1 MPDVRL
7 IQTNFSSGEI
17 SPDIKG
23 RVDHEKYKHG
33 AELLCNLIPSPT
45 GGAYKRGGTHA
56 CARIDLEDATSGNYN
71 WEADAGGV
79 KGARLLPFVVDN
91 DNAYALLF
99 ISVASGGCEILIV
112 ENYYDVSSASAY
124 SRPLKRLM
132 LNGGNVVKG
141 TYNSGVVFP
150 YTKDQISG
158 IHYTQIEDTMYLTH
172 PSHPPI
178 KIIRNG
184 SSSPYTFD
192 GEDVTFTDGPY
203 QNLQTRYDG
212 SDVINVTAL
221 PIIDY
226 TYVKFSDPSS
236 DGLGSMVAND
246 WLEYKNSVGET
257 VIGKILA
264 VNNTD
269 STSNGIP
276 PRSAKVSAQDNVLKD
291 IDTGAIVESSQ
302 SQITNLGKSTTTNDY
317 TQTSGFLLSSSSIFA
332 KNHEGYYYKHSQ
344 WDPEDWTKVVTVT
357 GASTS
362 STHRI
367 SSTDHGLEVGQR
379 VRVGT
384 GFTGGS
390 VSTNTTYFV
399 KTVPSANLFELED
412 VDGVHISWTSGLSGL
427 EYYYK
432 DSELSSRW
440 VKIKEHIGIRTVTP
454 PTASDRTNPTIRT
467 WSASKAAHSTAGYSS
482 GAPQEYH
489 NDIPD
494 AGIEAD
500 VVSLTWGKWR
510 PEFDSKTF
518 HFENSS
524 PTGQVYEIRRD
535 IYGYVES
542 SSVIFDLTRDVSR
555 HFRIDLSGQ
564 KTWGTLTKHNSGDTD
579 LPSYYSSLSPFNS
592 TFNTTS
598 KFLIKFEVPLP
609 IAQDGSW
616 ATLDSLYGNYLN
628 EGRSNLFQLGA
639 WYGGSAP
646 SYPKAVSFYQDRL
659 VFGGSP
665 NDPQSLWFSK
675 PQEYETFSPTDLDG
689 SVLSSSGIAYE
700 IVATSNNDILWLNA
714 SETLLI
720 GTSGSEWKV
729 SPSDASIG
737 LTPTSIRASRQTSY
751 GSSDIGAIRIGDSV
765 VYIQSQGKTIRE
777 MSYNYDTDSFRS
789 IDISIIAKH
798 LFGGSRSISEMA
810 SIKYPHN
817 LLFFKNTLGELTCMA
832 YEKDQNVF
840 AASRIA
846 LSGVGVNHSLSTEW
860 AASTAYYTGQSGS
873 HVAYE
878 DNSYICV
885 KAHTSSSSFVE
896 DLHAGYW
903 EPSGATVISMCG
915 MPSSNERET
924 DSLLMLTERVPVYYN
939 ASHVKQTYTE
949 TNVTPYLSL
958 EYMYP
963 YGLSDCDSGKATYR
977 RMTPDG
983 TGDHYMDL
991 NFGTGYPEDGGT
1003 YAIPAVGG
1011 ILSEFVLE
1019 PDLYVNLPYPTKI
1032 GGVAKL
1038 PASNYLKVAAVV
1050 YVPQENK
1057 IESYPNDTHYAAIV
1071 NDSGTLKLKVRLKS
1085 DNSDQ
1090 NLISGVSSGKRI
1102 YCVVGFNFPS
1112 ILRTLPVETAG
1123 DGGTSSGRLKRINEY
1138 ALKLLFSGP
1147 FRSGLSTIDTFDEGH
1162 FYDGDAT
1169 ITADN
1174 EYEELQS
1181 LVISAEDPSPLKILS
1196 LSTELTINR

>member
-1 MPDVRL
+1 MPDARL

-23 RVDHEKYKHG
+23 RIDHQKYRNG
-33 AELLCNLIPSPT
+33 AEVLCNFISSPT

-79 KGARLLPFVVDN
+79 KGARLIPFVVDN

-112 ENYYDVSSASAY
+112 ENYYDVSSASSY

-141 TYNSGVVFP
+141 TYSSGVVFP
-150 YTKDQISG
+150 YTRDQISG

-172 PSHPPI
+172 PLHPPI
-178 KIIRNG
+178 KITRNG

-192 GEDVTFTDGPY
+192 GEDVVFTDGPY
-203 QNLQTRYDG
+203 QNLQTQYDG
-212 SDVINVTAL
+212 SDIINVIVSPT
-221 PIIDY
+221 IDY
-226 TYVKFSDPSS
+226 TFVKFSDHSA
-236 DGLGSMVAND
+236 DGLSSIVAND
-246 WLEYKNSVGET
+246 WLEYQNGVGET
-257 VIGKILA
+257 VIGKVLA
-264 VNNTD
+264 INDTD
-269 STSNGIP
+269 STANGIP
-276 PRSAKVSAQDNVLKD
+276 PRSLKVTAQDNVLKD
-291 IDTGAIVESSQ
+291 LDTGATVESNSAD
-302 SQITNLGKSTTTNDY
+302 ITSLGATTVIANGDY
-317 TQTSGFLLSSSSIFA
+317 TTPSGYLLSNSAIFA
-332 KNHEGYYYKHSQ
+332 KSHEGYYYKHSQ
-344 WDPEDWTKVVTVT
+344 WSPWGKTISKNGTAA
-357 GASTS
+357 ASTDLITS
-362 STHRI
+362 S
-367 SSTDHGLEVGQR
+367 SHGLVANDLIR
-379 VRVGT
+379 
-384 GFTGGS
+384 FTTVVAGLSTATNYYVIASGLTTNAFKVSATEGGS
-390 VSTNTTYFV
+390 AVNITADGSVVVIKQTSELTNRWVRIKEYLGVRTT
-399 KTVPSANLFELED
+399 KPPQTDSAND
-412 VDGVHISWTSGLSGL
+412 
-427 EYYYK
+427 
-432 DSELSSRW
+432 
-440 VKIKEHIGIRTVTP
+440 
-454 PTASDRTNPTIRT
+454 TNPILRT
-467 WSASKAAHSTAGYSS
+467 WSASKSLHSG
-482 GAPQEYH
+482 GVLH
-489 NDIPD
+489 DNIPT

-500 VVSLTWGKWR
+500 IVSLVHGKWR
-510 PEFDSKTF
+510 PEFSSKTF
-518 HFENSS
+518 HFENTS

-535 IYGYVES
+535 IYGYVEANS
-542 SSVIFDLTRDVSR
+542 AIFHTTNDIGRHIRFDFNGEKVWGILQKHTANSV
-555 HFRIDLSGQ
+555 G
-564 KTWGTLTKHNSGDTD
+564 NTD
-579 LPSYYSSLSPFNS
+579 LPTYLIGTSGFSSA
-592 TFNTTS
+592 NTTS
-598 KFLIKFEVPLP
+598 KFLVKIEVPMP

-616 ATLDSLYGNYLN
+616 ITLDSLYGNYLN
-628 EGRSNLFQLGA
+628 EGRTNLYQLGA
-639 WYGGSAP
+639 WYSGSAP
-646 SYPKAVSFYQDRL
+646 SYPKTVAFYQDRL

-675 PQEYETFSPTDLDG
+675 PTEYETFSPTDLSG

-700 IVATSNNDILWLNA
+700 MVATSNNDILWLN
-714 SETLLI
+714 SGESLLI
-720 GTSGSEWKV
+720 GTSGSEFKV

-737 LTPTSIRASRQTSY
+737 LTPTSIRASRQSSY
-751 GSSDIGAIRIGDSV
+751 GSADTGSIKIGDSV

-789 IDISIIAKH
+789 LDISIIAKH

-817 LLFFKNTLGELTCMA
+817 LLFFRNSLGEITCMA
-832 YEKDQNVF
+832 YEKEQNVF
-840 AASRIA
+840 ASSRIA
-846 LSGVGVNHSLSTEW
+846 LSGVGVSHSASTDW
-860 AASTAYYTGQSGS
+860 AASTTYYTGQSGS

-885 KAHTSSSSFVE
+885 KSHTSSSSFLS

-924 DSLLMLTERVPVYYN
+924 DSLLMVTERVPVYYN
-939 ASHVKQTYTE
+939 ASHVQQTYTE

-963 YGLSDCDSGKATYR
+963 YGLSDCDSGKATFR

-991 NFGTGYPEDGGT
+991 NFGTGYPEDDGT
-1003 YAIPAVGG
+1003 YAVPAVGG
-1011 ILSEFVLE
+1011 VLSEFVLE
-1019 PDLYVNLPYPTKI
+1019 PDIYVNLPYPTKI
-1032 GGVAKL
+1032 GGSAKL

-1112 ILRTLPVETAG
+1112 ILRTLPIETGG
-1123 DGGTSSGRLKRINEY
+1123 DGGTSSGRFKRINEY

-1147 FRSGLSTIDTFDEGH
+1147 FRSGLSNIDTFDEGY
-1162 FYDGDAT
+1162 FYDGDAV

-1174 EYEELQS
+1174 EYDELQS
-1181 LVISAEDPSPLKILS
+1181 LVISSEDPSPLKILS